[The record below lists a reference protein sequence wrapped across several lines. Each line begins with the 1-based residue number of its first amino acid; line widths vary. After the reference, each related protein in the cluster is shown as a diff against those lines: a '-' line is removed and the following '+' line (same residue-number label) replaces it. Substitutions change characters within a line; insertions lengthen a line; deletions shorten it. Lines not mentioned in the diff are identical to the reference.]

1 MIQEYLRLAFQ
12 SMWHRPLRSGLTI
25 LGIVIGIAAIVSLI
39 SVSQGLEN
47 AITAQ
52 FQQLGSNR
60 MFVVPKGL
68 AFTAGSVRTVL
79 TTADAEL
86 LERMSD
92 FKWVNQYLLDTLIV
106 EFHKEKKSFSVTGLD
121 TKDFGER
128 AADLNLRLAQ
138 GRFFS
143 DHETLAVL
151 LGGRVPTEAF
161 DKDVRLNTNLEIGGK
176 KFKVVGILELVGNPD
191 DDNAILMPLSTLRD
205 LTGKKEDVSVMELV
219 TKPGIDLQASAQEA
233 QRRLERQ
240 RDDEDFDILT
250 PEQILIQFGDILLI
264 VQVVLVGIAGIS
276 LLVGGIGITNAM
288 YTSVLQR
295 REEIVILKSV
305 GAQNRDI
312 LSLFLVEAG
321 LLGLTG
327 GILGVLL
334 GLAFAKGTGVIAQ
347 QAGFPLLLIQVNVPL
362 VLFGLAFACTIGSL
376 AGLLPAYQAA
386 KLKPAE
392 ALRGL

>member
-1 MIQEYLRLAFQ
+1 MAEGEGPRESDEGRRPADDSWWSVLVGPAAMAQPPPPAETDPPLPLTMIQEYLRLAFQ
-12 SMWHRPLRSGLTI
+12 SLWHRPLRSGLTI

-176 KFKVVGILELVGNPD
+176 KFKVVGIL
-191 DDNAILMPLSTLRD
+191 
-205 LTGKKEDVSVMELV
+205 
-219 TKPGIDLQASAQEA
+219 
-233 QRRLERQ
+233 
-240 RDDEDFDILT
+240 
-250 PEQILIQFGDILLI
+250 
-264 VQVVLVGIAGIS
+264 
-276 LLVGGIGITNAM
+276 
-288 YTSVLQR
+288 
-295 REEIVILKSV
+295 
-305 GAQNRDI
+305 
-312 LSLFLVEAG
+312 
-321 LLGLTG
+321 
-327 GILGVLL
+327 
-334 GLAFAKGTGVIAQ
+334 
-347 QAGFPLLLIQVNVPL
+347 
-362 VLFGLAFACTIGSL
+362 
-376 AGLLPAYQAA
+376 
-386 KLKPAE
+386 
-392 ALRGL
+392 